1 MPGPCHRL
9 STGPRAV
16 SACRAAFPF
25 RAHFEPFQGLAAGF
39 PGGGSFQG
47 GAPEAL
53 GPSVVPS
60 RPCPC
65 RQAGPGLAISISF
78 LFFPRAAISFQNGF
92 QKFQFVAKSCK
103 KFPRFG
109 TYQWVTRDSGRKS
122 NSQAAHWSQDPS
134 KPKPSSR
141 APKGAWRSRGRRA
154 LNIPLDRHVPP
165 DQVRGFLA
173 MTDRGAG
180 TRRPHRTRELGP
192 LPFPSVSFQG
202 LQFPSKTASKNFHGL
217 QKFAKNFRDS
227 GLINGLR
234 ATLAEKN
241 SQAADFGRC
250 GVGPGR

>member
-103 KFPRFG
+103 KFPRFW

-154 LNIPLDRHVPP
+154 LYLLLDRHVAQRAPR
-165 DQVRGFLA
+165 DDGH
-173 MTDRGAG
+173 G
-180 TRRPHRTRELGP
+180 RRDSATASNSRIESASISFRF
-192 LPFPSVSFQG
+192 FPRAAISFQNG
-202 LQFPSKTASKNFHGL
+202 FQKFPWASKSCK
-217 QKFAKNFRDS
+217 KFPRFGTYQWVTRD
-227 GLINGLR
+227 NGR
-234 ATLAEKN
+234 KT
-241 SQAADFGRC
+241 F
-250 GVGPGR
+250 PGRAAMPRTSS